1 MTGWRALAAGVLA
14 VGCGSGASI
23 EPSDAQAQPIVAGE
37 PSGAEHDGVVLLR
50 AVMADESEALCSASL
65 VGPNL
70 IMTAR
75 HCVAYMSEGPFSCST
90 RGELIDNPTG
100 GGRLGRDLPAENLEI
115 YSGKT
120 PRRVPLAR
128 GAQVISTLPPTL
140 CQNDIAFVVLDTSL
154 DLPVVPLRLGRPAEP
169 NELAVLVGY
178 GTSVNDQLISYK
190 TQLRQEKHGLKVAA
204 VGPDSIDDGV
214 TTAPPRALILE
225 GPSGCIGDSGGPLLA
240 ESSGAALGV
249 YSLQRGNSC
258 SAPNVRN
265 QLVHVPPF
273 QTLIGEAFAAAGC
286 EPVVEADPTEP
297 QGTGGAGAAPNAGAG
312 NESSEPSPTSGG
324 AGGAAGEVVLEPEV
338 TPKASDG
345 SGCGVVS
352 APGVGASGIGAVLA
366 LGALVRRRQCAG
378 RRR

>member
-1 MTGWRALAAGVLA
+1 MTGWRALVAGVLGA
-14 VGCGSGASI
+14 LVAGCGSSASI
-23 EPSDAQAQPIVAGE
+23 QTSDAQAQPIVAGE

-75 HCVAYMSEGPFSCST
+75 HCVAYISEGPFSCSL

-100 GGRLGRDLPAENLEI
+100 GGRLGRDLPAESLEV
-115 YSGKT
+115 YAGKA
-120 PRRVPLAR
+120 PRKAPLAR
-128 GAQVISTLPPTL
+128 GLQVISTLPPTL
-140 CQNDIAFVVLDTSL
+140 CQNDIAFVVLDASL

-169 NELAVLVGY
+169 NELTVLVGY
-178 GTSVNDQLISYK
+178 GTSVNDQLINYK
-190 TQLRQEKHGLKVAA
+190 TQVRQEKHGLQVAA
-204 VGPDSIDDGV
+204 VGPDSIDEGV
-214 TTAPPRALILE
+214 TTAPPRALIVE

-273 QTLIGEAFAAAGC
+273 QTLIDEAFAAAGC
-286 EPVVEADPTEP
+286 EPLLEADPVEP
-297 QGTGGAGAAPNAGAG
+297 KDTGGAGGAPNAGA
-312 NESSEPSPTSGG
+312 EPGSPSGG
-324 AGGAAGEVVLEPEV
+324 AGGAAGEAALEPEAV
-338 TPKASDG
+338 PKASDK
-345 SGCGVVS
+345 SGCGVASV
-352 APGVGASGIGAVLA
+352 PGVGASGTAAVLA
-366 LGALVRRRQCAG
+366 LGALLKRRRFAG